1 MTASSGSVSWG
12 SSPCTPAKTTQDGHM
27 TSSGLLAWA
36 VAPEWLTTAQAAQ
49 LMGSHYTASDILTL
63 VFQGHVVGET
73 DSRGHL
79 LVDRRSLSEYRDALW
94 EVATLQ

>member
-27 TSSGLLAWA
+27 TSALLAWA

-49 LMGSHYTASDILTL
+49 LMGPHYTTCDICTL
-63 VFQGHVVGET
+63 LLQGHIAGEVARDQILI
-73 DSRGHL
+73 DSQ
-79 LVDRRSLSEYRDALW
+79 SLSDYRDALW
-94 EVATLQ
+94 ETADE